1 MKRNRR
7 EINSFWIIYAS
18 VWSLAG
24 ALQLQHSLSTA
35 KLTQKE
41 RSKGVSSLFSFFSVS
56 LSITCSGFFLLAA
69 FAGGGACCCGCCCS
83 WWFLCV
89 FQMQYFSRKTAVIG
103 WLHYVHFPFCNLDC
117 HNLVL
122 LLCWNKAAEI
132 NARVCV
138 CHCLS
143 FSCLQ
148 RDEATQQCRELSQE
162 LVNLREEL
170 GKLGHLG
177 FMLSVCSV

>member
-1 MKRNRR
+1 MRQF
-7 EINSFWIIYAS
+7 E
-18 VWSLAG
+18 V
-24 ALQLQHSLSTA
+24 LQEHCSYSTA
-35 KLTQKE
+35 FPLQNWLRKREVREFLL
-41 RSKGVSSLFSFFSVS
+41 SFLFSVP

-69 FAGGGACCCGCCCS
+69 FAGGGGGCCCGCCCS

-103 WLHYVHFPFCNLDC
+103 WLHYLHFPFCNLDC

-138 CHCLS
+138 CVTVYL
-143 FSCLQ
+143 FL
-148 RDEATQQCRELSQE
+148 A
-162 LVNLREEL
+162 
-170 GKLGHLG
+170 
-177 FMLSVCSV
+177 CSVMKPHSSAGSCPRSWSILEKSWVSWVTLASC

>member
-1 MKRNRR
+1 MRQF
-7 EINSFWIIYAS
+7 E
-18 VWSLAG
+18 V
-24 ALQLQHSLSTA
+24 LQEHCSYSTA
-35 KLTQKE
+35 FPLQNWLRKREVREFLL
-41 RSKGVSSLFSFFSVS
+41 SFLFSVP

-69 FAGGGACCCGCCCS
+69 FAGGGGGCCCGCCCS

-103 WLHYVHFPFCNLDC
+103 WLHYLHFPFCNLDC

-138 CHCLS
+138 CDCLP